1 MIMRSSISYFLF
13 KCLVSSDF
21 MVSLT
26 LVEAISLTKYLMSAT
41 INTQT
46 SKLIDFIQSM
56 FSSME
61 HVVLF
66 YVLNIN
72 LLLAQL

>member
-1 MIMRSSISYFLF
+1 
-13 KCLVSSDF
+13 
-21 MVSLT
+21 MVSLI
-26 LVEAISLTKYLMSAT
+26 LIEAINLTKYLMSAT

>member
-46 SKLIDFIQSM
+46 S
-56 FSSME
+56 
-61 HVVLF
+61 
-66 YVLNIN
+66 N
-72 LLLAQL
+72 